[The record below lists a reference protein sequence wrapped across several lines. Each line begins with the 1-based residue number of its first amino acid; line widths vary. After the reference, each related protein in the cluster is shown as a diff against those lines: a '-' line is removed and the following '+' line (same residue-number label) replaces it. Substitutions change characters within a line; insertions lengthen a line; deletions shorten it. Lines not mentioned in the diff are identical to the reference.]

1 MRLGLASTGKVN
13 LYIILICQIPLIV
26 RADNEYVQIARLT
39 ICRLF
44 GMGKNGTTVTYK
56 QPDEDEST
64 LASVW

>member
-13 LYIILICQIPLIV
+13 LYIILICQIPLIE
-26 RADNEYVQIARLT
+26 RADNEYVQIARLA
-39 ICRLF
+39 ISRLF
-44 GMGKNGTTVTYK
+44 GMGKNGTMVTYK